1 MLKITLF
8 LVISVSCF
16 AQISDSESLI
26 NVHNVSDLSAM
37 NNIANPEQGNL
48 VFVEST
54 NTLYFYDS
62 NNWVSIS
69 TSGSGDGDAWGVN
82 GEDISSEITR
92 TGKVTI
98 GAPSN
103 TSEILEVRGATRIQ
117 TLGNEENL
125 RGMTHDLTNN
135 QINSDRHSSFYSQ
148 ETTTNWQN
156 LNPVG
161 RGLTITGFYNKN
173 IASCGTNG
181 GHFLLRYY
189 TNTNTFGLAYN
200 TGNAMFIAAAGQAQL
215 VGNGCFS
222 VAGVQF
228 RSFGGQIQVS
238 TINTTGLELDL
249 RIEGY

>member
-1 MLKITLF
+1 MYKILLF
-8 LVISVSCF
+8 LMISICCW
-16 AQISDSESLI
+16 AQTPSSQSLI
-26 NVHNVSDLSAM
+26 NVHSVTDENAM
-37 NNIANPEQGNL
+37 NNITNPIEGNLIFVQSTSSLYYFNGSTWISANPAA
-48 VFVEST
+48 F
-54 NTLYFYDS
+54 
-62 NNWVSIS
+62 
-69 TSGSGDGDAWGVN
+69 GDGDAWNVN
-82 GEDISSEITR
+82 GEDISSEISR

-148 ETTTNWQN
+148 ETTTSWQN

-173 IASCGTNG
+173 IASCGTIG